1 MVVSDI
7 DAKLIDIMG
16 DDNRVADA
24 ARVSFSKSADNY
36 STEQNQKLIRYL
48 AKHNHWTP
56 FAHVQLTLHCKAPI
70 FVARQMGK
78 HQVGMV
84 WNEVSRRYVSDDP
97 EFYLPKEL
105 RLKAEN
111 VKQGSSDQLLDGAD
125 WRYTEAEFMTKES
138 LNFYQ
143 SLLYAG
149 VCAEQ
154 ARMFLPQNMMTEW
167 YWTGSLVAFARVCKL
182 RLDPHTQKECRDLA
196 EKIRKAIDSNPFI
209 AVSWDSLLGDVV

>member
-7 DAKLIDIMG
+7 EAQLIDVMG
-16 DDNRVADA
+16 DDNRVVDA
-24 ARVSFSKSADNY
+24 ARVSFSRDSCQY
-36 STEQNQKLIRYL
+36 TTEQNQKLIRYL

-84 WNEVSRRYVSDDP
+84 WNEVSRRYVNDDP
-97 EFYLPKEL
+97 EFYLPREL
-105 RLKAEN
+105 RLKADN
-111 VKQGSSDQLLDGAD
+111 VKQGSSDQILDLAD
-125 WRYTEAEFMTKES
+125 WRYIDCEFQTRECLHLYRNL
-138 LNFYQ
+138 LN
-143 SLLYAG
+143 AG

-196 EKIRKAIDSNPFI
+196 EQIRKAIDSHPFI
-209 AVSWDSLLGDVV
+209 AVSWDALLGDVA

>member
-16 DDNRVADA
+16 DDDRVADA
-24 ARVSFSKSADNY
+24 ARVSFNKTADKY
-36 STEQNQKLIRYL
+36 TPEQNQKLIRYL

-56 FAHVQLTLHCKAPI
+56 FAHIQLTLHCKAPI

-111 VKQGSSDQLLDGAD
+111 VKQGSSDQTLDLED
-125 WRYTEAEFMTKES
+125 WRYLDCEFLTREC
-138 LNFYQ
+138 LVLYQ
-143 SLLYAG
+143 NLLKAG

-196 EKIRKAIDSNPFI
+196 EQIRKAVDSNPWI
-209 AVSWDSLLGDVV
+209 AVSWDSLLGDVA